1 MIWGKGHDTKQED
14 SMTIS
19 EALLSEFDHEM
30 ANTRRTLER
39 VPADKADYKPHE
51 KSMPMGKLAAHVA
64 QLTSFGLTVL
74 TVPELDFSAGSYK
87 PLPFESAE
95 QLVKVLNEEAT
106 KVRTA
111 LAAMSDEAWQQ
122 NWKLSFQGKAIFAG
136 TRFAAYRAM
145 FLNHVVHHRA
155 QLGVYL
161 RLNGVPVPSIYGPS
175 ADEPFTA

>member
-1 MIWGKGHDTKQED
+1 
-14 SMTIS
+14 MTIS

-39 VPADKADYKPHE
+39 VPADKPDFAPHE

-74 TVPELDFSAGSYK
+74 TTPELNFSPDTYK

-95 QLVKVLNEEAT
+95 QLVKVLDEEAA
-106 KVRTA
+106 KVRAA
-111 LAAMSDEAWQQ
+111 LAGTSGDAWQQ
-122 NWKLSFQGKAIFAG
+122 NWKLSFEGKTIFEG

-161 RLNGVPVPSIYGPS
+161 RLNGIPVPGLYGPS
-175 ADEPFTA
+175 ADEPFKG

>member
-1 MIWGKGHDTKQED
+1 
-14 SMTIS
+14 MTIS
-19 EALLSEFDHEM
+19 EGLLIEFDHEIV
-30 ANTRRTLER
+30 NTRRTLER
-39 VPADKADYKPHE
+39 VPADKADYKPHA

-74 TVPELDFSAGSYK
+74 TAPELDFSAGSYK

-111 LAAMSDEAWQQ
+111 LAALSDEAWQQ

>member
-1 MIWGKGHDTKQED
+1 
-14 SMTIS
+14 MTIS
-19 EALLSEFDHEM
+19 EALLSEFDHEI

-39 VPADKADYKPHE
+39 VPAEKADYKPHE

-64 QLTSFGLTVL
+64 QLTGFGLTVL
-74 TVPELDFSAGSYK
+74 TAPGLDFSAGSYK

-106 KVRTA
+106 KVRAA
-111 LAAMSDEAWQQ
+111 LAAAPDEAWQQ
-122 NWKLSFQGKAIFAG
+122 NWKLSFQGKTIFEG

-145 FLNHVVHHRA
+145 FLNHTVHHRA

-161 RLNGVPVPSIYGPS
+161 RLNDIAVPSIYGPS
-175 ADEPFTA
+175 ADEPFKG